1 MDSTSTCCVPPCTPL
16 PESAVTSSK
25 SLSSDQTMPTSPT
38 TAVSKARKKRHPTPL
53 PRFRRPP
60 VDSCPFDSAPTSAA
74 DVTAFPGAS
83 PKTDPAPRGSIKCS
97 PYSSYAPP
105 PPSAPL
111 NLLNSLTCR
120 HAALSVIVASFVKG
134 ASEIAMRVVDHP
146 ALPQSVGRLEK
157 PSGRRSW

>member
-60 VDSCPFDSAPTSAA
+60 VDSCPFDPALTSAA

-83 PKTDPAPRGSIKCS
+83 PKTDPAPRGSKQCS
-97 PYSSYAPP
+97 PYSSYALP
-105 PPSAPL
+105 PPSASL

-120 HAALSVIVASFVKG
+120 HAALSVIAASFVKG

-146 ALPQSVGRLEK
+146 ALSQSSGKSETS
-157 PSGRRSW
+157 SGRRSW